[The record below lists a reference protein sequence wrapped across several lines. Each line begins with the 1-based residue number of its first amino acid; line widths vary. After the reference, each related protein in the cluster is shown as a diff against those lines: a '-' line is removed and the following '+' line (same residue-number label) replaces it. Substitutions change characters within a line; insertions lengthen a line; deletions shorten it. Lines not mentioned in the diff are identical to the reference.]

1 MSSSDSMSAKTSVE
15 ALPRSL
21 VLSGLLVIAVGI
33 GLVALLYFGPG
44 SNPTL
49 SPVRADI
56 LKSIADAILQLT
68 VLGVVG
74 VAVKS
79 AFDRHQV
86 RRTEARED
94 ALRNN
99 REMQEE
105 TERAQQAHNAVT
117 ELRKALLRRVLTANR
132 VVRKAGI
139 LIPAHASAKTYGEQ
153 MRILIDAQLEFS
165 DIRHEI
171 DTIPTLFASTE
182 DIKKHLD
189 RMEGY
194 LEGMTA
200 EYRQSYQNIVAV
212 EKTAK
217 DRADVRAALDKLGEC
232 KDFMDAWQGSKLRT
246 VYVNSYWGAR
256 DAMRRDI
263 LGGWPAPTAALS

>member
-15 ALPRSL
+15 ALPRRL
-21 VLSGLLVIAVGI
+21 WLSGLLVMTIGI

-44 SNPTL
+44 SNATL

-56 LKSIADAILQLT
+56 LKSIAGAILQLI

-74 VAVKS
+74 VAVKG

-86 RRTEARED
+86 RRAEAR
-94 ALRNN
+94 
-99 REMQEE
+99 EE
-105 TERAQQAHNAVT
+105 TERAQQERNAVT
-117 ELRKALLRRVLTANR
+117 ELRKAMLRRVLAANR

-171 DTIPTLFASTE
+171 ETIPTLFASTG
-182 DIKKHLD
+182 DIKGQLD
-189 RMEGY
+189 QMAGY
-194 LEGMTA
+194 LEGLTA
-200 EYRQSYQNIVAV
+200 EYRRRYQDIVDV
-212 EKTAK
+212 ERTKG
-217 DRADVRAALDKLGEC
+217 RADVRAALEELGNC
-232 KDFMDAWQGSKLRT
+232 RDFMDAGQGSQLRT
-246 VYVNSYWGAR
+246 VYVTSYWGAR

-263 LGGWPAPTAALS
+263 LGGPREPAAALS